1 MTRYISCFIFA
12 PAGDTTGNG
21 NQSLSAAT
29 MLA

>member
-1 MTRYISCFIFA
+1 MTVIISCFILA
-12 PAGDTTGNG
+12 PAGDTTGSG